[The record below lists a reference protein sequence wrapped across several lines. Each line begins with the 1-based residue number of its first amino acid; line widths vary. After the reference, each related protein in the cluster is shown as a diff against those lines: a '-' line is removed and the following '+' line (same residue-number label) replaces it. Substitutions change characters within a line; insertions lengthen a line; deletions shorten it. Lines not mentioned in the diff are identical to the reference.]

1 MPLHIR
7 DSVVQPFKRA
17 VKGRIKVK
25 CNQSGIFMTTCDKLT
40 KENGEDL
47 VQSDIY
53 VGNNV
58 LFTEDDGKEY
68 DAKTYEEPIN
78 TQALLNEA
86 SQLIKPNS
94 TPTTSKQKIED
105 NDREL
110 LIRID
115 RRLERI
121 EKMLLNDK
129 SKASADVAIDNEKYI
144 YNETDLSKIPSSD
157 AYSYGRILLDALFT
171 KSEQKNGVLFETSKS
186 KKKPLDINRVNLLLN
201 CVDQRYKEYSLQK
214 MRATLNQ
221 KCRDAK
227 EVLVIQDDD

>member
-1 MPLHIR
+1 MPLHTR
-7 DSVVQPFKRA
+7 DSVVQPFKMA
-17 VKGRIKVK
+17 VKGKIKVK
-25 CNQSGIFMTTCDKLT
+25 CNQSGKVFMTTCDKLT

-68 DAKTYEEPIN
+68 DAKTYEKSIN
-78 TQALLNEA
+78 TQVLLNEA

-110 LIRID
+110 LICID
-115 RRLERI
+115 RRLEQI

-129 SKASADVAIDNEKYI
+129 SKASADVAIDNEKYL

-157 AYSYGRILLDALFT
+157 AYSYGRILLLILLN
-171 KSEQKNGVLFETSKS
+171 QS
-186 KKKPLDINRVNLLLN
+186 KKWCLI
-201 CVDQRYKEYSLQK
+201 
-214 MRATLNQ
+214 
-221 KCRDAK
+221 
-227 EVLVIQDDD
+227 